1 MEFIL
6 AHEHPLVRSPGV
18 WEQYPQTVDRKDV
31 VDRIVN
37 EFKQARDAGITAIVD
52 VTTLDLGREVALVQA
67 AADAAGM
74 RIVHPTGI
82 WLDIPAYF
90 APRWGALPEGTDDIV
105 PLFLADIREG
115 VAGTGIR
122 AGVIK
127 LASEGEHVDGEGNL
141 VPKVARVFR
150 AGAIAG
156 KETGTPVTTHTDG
169 SRATGLSQIAVFEA
183 VGISPGQVALG
194 HTTSSE
200 LPYLLEVLERG
211 YYLSMD
217 TFGYLYGNDFEH
229 GVANVAELCRRGW
242 SHRVMLSHD
251 HTAYSAMG
259 PVAPPAEVSGWLRI
273 PNEVAPALERAG
285 IGQSEIEAVC
295 GGSARTFFK
304 L

>member
-18 WEQYPQTVDRKDV
+18 WEQYPQTVDRNEV
-31 VDRIVN
+31 HTRLVN
-37 EFKQARDAGITAIVD
+37 EFKQSLDAGITAIVD
-52 VTTLDLGREVALVQA
+52 VTTLDLGREVELVQR

-82 WLDIPAYF
+82 WLDIPAFF
-90 APRWGALPEGTDDIV
+90 APRWGPAPEGTDDIV

-127 LASEGEHVDGEGNL
+127 LASESEHLDGEGNL
-141 VPKVARVFR
+141 SAKVARVFR

-169 SRATGLSQIAVFEA
+169 SRAAGLSQIRIFED
-183 VGISPGQVALG
+183 VGLAPGQVALG

-211 YYLSMD
+211 YFLSMD
-217 TFGYLYGNDFEH
+217 TFGYLYGDDFQH
-229 GVANVAELCRRGW
+229 GVANVAELCNRGW
-242 SHRVMLSHD
+242 AHRLMLSHD
-251 HTAYSAMG
+251 NSAYSAMG

-273 PNEVAPALERAG
+273 PTEVVPALERLGVKQAD
-285 IGQSEIEAVC
+285 IEAVC
-295 GGSARTFFK
+295 GGTAKGFFK